1 MMAKKKKK
9 LSGHYC
15 KICGDRKPNEKFSG
29 KGHAQH
35 ICSQCWSLPKE
46 TQADM
51 MRCNDVDRLIF
62 KFSFSRKDWELLE
75 KYAQRYKDQKSG
87 QLAQSILDDRRGNS
101 IIVSDDEDEEYCMEA
116 IDLLPRMP
124 IKFAE
129 LDKEDKAWL
138 KDYIREEV
146 TDYLIH
152 INRAPVDNDLTN
164 IKTRVMIAFK
174 DEFFASLKDD
184 DQFNQFLRNSIAS
197 LSKELQ
203 EKFKEAPF

>member
-1 MMAKKKKK
+1 MAKKKKK

-51 MRCNDVDRLIF
+51 TRCNEVSRLIF

-75 KYAQRYKDQKSG
+75 KYAKKYKDQESG
-87 QLAQSILDDRRGNS
+87 QLAQSILDDRRS
-101 IIVSDDEDEEYCMEA
+101 IIVSDDEDEDYCMEDV
-116 IDLLPRMP
+116 DLLPRMP

-129 LDKEDKAWL
+129 LEKEDKAWL
-138 KDYIREEV
+138 KDCIREEV
-146 TDYLIH
+146 TSYWIH
-152 INRAPVDNDLTN
+152 FNRAPVDNDLN
-164 IKTRVMIAFK
+164 DIKIRLMIVFK
-174 DEFFASLKDD
+174 DEFFAPLKDD

-203 EKFKEAPF
+203 EKFKEDPF